1 MLMACACISL
11 NAQIVTQPPVPEW
24 IQHPAAGSN
33 QPVFFRRTFEAR
45 LPLLKVILLGASE
58 GRISVIVNGQPV
70 GEINGRERATSLDVT
85 RHIQQGQNVIGIRAS
100 NPEGVARFSLLLELN
115 GDLARKNWLKSDS
128 SWWASLTETKDWT
141 HLIASTNGWVA
152 AQSTGRV
159 DAHPE
164 ANPFDSKKAFDA
176 YDSWKLALGANAA
189 TDPGGFTLR
198 PGFKAEL
205 LRSAQPDEG
214 SWIALAFDPAGRL
227 TLAREKRGLIRLVGQ
242 ASRLPFPAAGETP
255 APIWSTTPAE
265 VIEDTLLECRG
276 LLYAHDA
283 LYVNANN
290 SKGFYRLRDTK
301 GDGRF
306 DEVKLLLRTE
316 GGVGHGR
323 NHIVL
328 GPDSSLYLVH
338 GNNVNLAKPIAA
350 NSPLQHYQNDNLIPC
365 PFDDVMFDGDVQLPA
380 GHILRTDADGSTFEL
395 FAGGFRNPLDIAFN
409 RDGEMFTFDADMEW
423 DVGSPWYRPNRVN
436 HVVSG
441 ADFGWRRGTAK
452 WPDYFPETLPSTLDI
467 GLASPTG
474 IEFGTRSHFPPP
486 YDEALFLADWAY
498 GRILAVHLKPNGASY
513 TATSELF
520 VSGRPLNVTDLTFGP
535 DGAMYFI
542 TGGRGTQSGLYRI
555 SYAGPK
561 VIPKAKTPN
570 ELAQARAANAAR
582 ELRRQLESLHQG
594 SDALNTS
601 RATNGFSSRS
611 GSVLD
616 FIWPHLANSDA
627 AIRHAAR
634 VALEHQDL
642 RHWQSR
648 ALIERKTEVALTA
661 WLALARVGTPDLQ
674 KPLIER
680 LNGLRWPRLSESE
693 QLQAFRVFEVA
704 FSRMGA
710 SPGLATACR
719 EKLEPLYPA
728 HDWRLNH
735 RLCVLLIYLQA
746 PSVRARTL
754 EMLSR
759 AERPEDYM
767 QYLFYLRYV
776 REGWTLDERRAYF
789 QALERAEKLPGARE
803 YYGVLKRVRDE
814 VTSSLTLAERGVL
827 TPALTKA
834 GASGA
839 MLMTN
844 ILPALI
850 VREWRMEDFDL
861 TQPLRGRSFASGKS
875 AFTKAQC
882 ILCHR
887 SGSEGGVIGPDLSAV
902 GSRYDRRSLLESI
915 LEPSKVIDEKFRNTV
930 LVLKDGSSLIGAIER
945 EDDQKLSI
953 REGPFVA
960 QATDVPKQEIA
971 RREPS
976 AISPMPAGLAN
987 VLGREEILDLL
998 AFLGSSG
1005 NTNDPVFDVRR

>member
-1 MLMACACISL
+1 VKSIVFVMLMAGACISL
-11 NAQIVTQPPVPEW
+11 DAQIASQPPVPEW
-24 IQHPAAGSN
+24 IQHPAASSN
-33 QPVFFRRTFEAR
+33 QPGFFRRTFEAR

-58 GRISVIVNGQPV
+58 GQIAIILNGQSV
-70 GEINGRERATSLDVT
+70 GEINGRERAASLDVT
-85 RHIQQGQNVIGIRAS
+85 RQIQQGQNVIGVRAS

-128 SWWASLTETKDWT
+128 TWSASLTETKDWM

-152 AQSTGRV
+152 ARSTGRV

-164 ANPFDSKKAFDA
+164 ANPFDPKKAFDA
-176 YDSWKLALGANAA
+176 YDSWKLALGTNAA
-189 TDPGGFTLR
+189 TAPDGFTLR

-227 TLAREKRGLIRLVGQ
+227 TLAREKRGLIRLV
-242 ASRLPFPAAGETP
+242 AGP
-255 APIWSTTPAE
+255 LLSTAPAE

-306 DEVKLLLRTE
+306 DEVKLLLRTG

-338 GNNVNLAKPIAA
+338 GNNVNLTERIAA

-365 PFDDVMFDGDVQLPA
+365 PFDDVLFDGDVQLPA
-380 GHILRTDADGSTFEL
+380 GHILRTDADGSSFEL

-409 RDGEMFTFDADMEW
+409 REGEMFTFDADMEW

-436 HVVSG
+436 HVLSG

-474 IEFGTRSHFPPP
+474 IEFGTHSHFPPP

-498 GRILAVHLKPNGASY
+498 GRILAVHPKPSGASY

-561 VIPKAKTPN
+561 VGPKAKTPK
-570 ELAQARAANAAR
+570 ELAQARAANATR
-582 ELRRQLESLHQG
+582 ELRRQLESLHR
-594 SDALNTS
+594 SSADLNTS
-601 RATNGFSSRS
+601 RATNNFWSRS
-611 GSVLD
+611 GSALD
-616 FIWPHLANSDA
+616 FIWPHLGHSDA
-627 AIRHAAR
+627 TIRHAAR
-634 VALEHQDL
+634 VALEHQDV
-642 RHWQSR
+642 RKWQAR
-648 ALIERKTEVALTA
+648 ALAERKTDVALTA

-674 KPLIER
+674 NPLFER
-680 LNGLRWPRLSESE
+680 LKGLRWPRLSASE
-693 QLQAFRVFEVA
+693 QLQALRTFEVS
-704 FSRMGA
+704 FSRMGTSPELVMA
-710 SPGLATACR
+710 SR

-728 HDWRLNH
+728 QDWRLNH
-735 RLCVLLIYLQA
+735 RLCVLLIFLQA

-754 EMLSR
+754 ELLSR
-759 AERPEDYM
+759 AERPEDFM
-767 QYLFYLRYV
+767 QYLFFLRYV
-776 REGWTLDERRAYF
+776 HEGWTIDERRAYF
-789 QALERAEKLPGARE
+789 HALERAEKLPGARE
-803 YYGVLKRVRDE
+803 YYGVLKRVRAE
-814 VTSSLTLAERGVL
+814 VTAALTPAERELL
-827 TPALTKA
+827 TPALTLA
-834 GASGA
+834 GASVA

-844 ILPALI
+844 ISPALI
-850 VREWRMEDFDL
+850 IQEWRMEDFDL
-861 TQPLRGRSFASGKS
+861 AQPLRGRSFVTGKS

-887 SGSEGGVIGPDLSAV
+887 YGSEGGVIGPDLSGV
-902 GSRYDRRSLLESI
+902 GSRYDRRALLESI

-930 LVLKDGSSLIGAIER
+930 LVLKDGSTLIGAIER
-945 EDDQKLSI
+945 EDAQKLSV

-971 RREPS
+971 RRELS
-976 AISPMPAGLAN
+976 SISPMPAGLAN

-998 AFLGSSG
+998 AFLGSGG
-1005 NTNDPVFDVRR
+1005 NTNDPVFDGMTK